1 MQSAIEMTKP
11 RSTAVTPPFSESF
24 QKLHETSKLCQTKRL
39 KGLQFAF
46 VIGYSTPRK
55 DGLQKPH
62 KWHGFL
68 QIWRPG
74 HQSNEGPPFVL
85 LERRYANTGGRVRLD
100 LCAME
105 NKRTNVQY
113 QFPWNIWCKR
123 PSSYAPFQNV
133 HTFFGAWLHLN
144 QGGETLIKPKA
155 PRIRPSHPQ
164 ITYIESREPADR
176 QSGIAQWLM
185 IDDSEIQLVFL
196 RFFIVHGFQLG
207 SHVVKGD
214 LWSDWNQEHKKELS
228 KSMQRMAGSL

>member
-113 QFPWNIWCKR
+113 QFPRNIWWKR
-123 PSSYAPFQNV
+123 PPHMNPSKMSILFWELDS
-133 HTFFGAWLHLN
+133 TFFGARN
-144 QGGETLIKPKA
+144 SDKTQG
-155 PRIRPSHPQ
+155 
-164 ITYIESREPADR
+164 
-176 QSGIAQWLM
+176 
-185 IDDSEIQLVFL
+185 
-196 RFFIVHGFQLG
+196 
-207 SHVVKGD
+207 
-214 LWSDWNQEHKKELS
+214 
-228 KSMQRMAGSL
+228 